1 MIGLELFEQEF
12 DHLKFIRIT
21 YMESSG
27 VVQDFS
33 EPRQVDQR
41 RSGTRRAES
50 NSSDPATP
58 IELCSCFKPR
68 FSLATLANL

>member
-33 EPRQVDQR
+33 EPGKWI
-41 RSGTRRAES
+41 SGEAERDAP
-50 NSSDPATP
+50 NP
-58 IELCSCFKPR
+58 IARIQQPR
-68 FSLATLANL
+68 